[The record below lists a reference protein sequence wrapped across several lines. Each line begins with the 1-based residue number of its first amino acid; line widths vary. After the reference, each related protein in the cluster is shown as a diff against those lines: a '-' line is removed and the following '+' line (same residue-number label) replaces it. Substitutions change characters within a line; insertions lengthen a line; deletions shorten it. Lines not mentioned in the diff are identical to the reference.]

1 MMIYS
6 FHSTFYILLGVFVV
20 FLFFFMIIRSVQSE
34 NSTST
39 NNNGHKSI
47 NLLCSVSDEKYYWMM
62 QLVLYT
68 SYGCFS
74 NSMTKC
80 WFVYF
85 IWSGL
90 TVFDS
95 RGGASF
101 GRMLES
107 KRCRCAGSSILFFSC
122 WFTCGKQTCRAPP
135 LMITW
140 MMMNGI
146 RVIALCWCLTTQN
159 RKHCS
164 ICSMQ
169 YDPASFPFSNRW
181 LGFRVW
187 RIVNRMLFFVC
198 HNSPISRHANRMQI
212 HVICYTAH

>member
-80 WFVYF
+80 WFVYL

-107 KRCRCAGSSILFFSC
+107 KRCRCAGSSILFFFLLVYL
-122 WFTCGKQTCRAPP
+122 WEANKQGAAADDNVDDDERESGYCP
-135 LMITW
+135 LQM
-140 MMMNGI
+140 
-146 RVIALCWCLTTQN
+146 
-159 RKHCS
+159 
-164 ICSMQ
+164 
-169 YDPASFPFSNRW
+169 P
-181 LGFRVW
+181 
-187 RIVNRMLFFVC
+187 
-198 HNSPISRHANRMQI
+198 HNPE
-212 HVICYTAH
+212 